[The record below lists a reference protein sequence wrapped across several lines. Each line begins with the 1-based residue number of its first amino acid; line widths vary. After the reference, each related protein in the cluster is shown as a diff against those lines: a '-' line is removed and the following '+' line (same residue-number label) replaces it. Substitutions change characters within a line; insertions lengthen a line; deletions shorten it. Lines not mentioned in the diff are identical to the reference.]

1 MSKFLKEIY
10 KFLSLKEKIYFFIL
24 QLLVIFAALLES
36 TSLFSVGFFFSSLM
50 IENFKL
56 PEFIENFFELSKY
69 NKKQLIN
76 FIGILTIISFS
87 STIIISFLNNF
98 FLVVFSE
105 NLSKK
110 LKNRFFS
117 YYLDQN
123 ISFHTKNSSNK
134 LIKNLIFDL
143 DRISNGL
150 VLPFLK
156 INSKL
161 VVLSVILI
169 SLFILKPIITISVA
183 LLFFLIYFIIIYS
196 LRKFLSFFGKLISVI
211 NEERVQIIQES
222 LSGIKDVLL
231 AKTKLYF
238 LKPFENLNFSYFKF
252 NILYTS
258 ASIFPRTVIDLLS
271 FISLIIIILY
281 FQSKSLSS
289 IDNILNNL
297 ILIGFAAYRILPILQ
312 DIYNSLLRIKGNK
325 YVIDLLKYDLGEINK
340 ISISKNI
347 YSNVS
352 INKHIYINKI
362 NFKYN
367 KKDEFKLKVSDIKIE
382 IGKSTAIVGKSG
394 SGKSTLIELILGLNI
409 NNNSIIYYDNTKL
422 TKKYFD
428 KNRFNI
434 SYVSQKPF
442 ILNDNIIS
450 NILMTDINNID
461 LKKIKKD
468 NFLNDLIKNL
478 DLNFLIDKRGK
489 LNINKSFGEEGN
501 MISGGQKQRV
511 AIAREIYKKKSILV
525 LDEATSSLDLQTEK
539 RVLNYINKLNLFK
552 TIIYVTHKVQNTKS
566 FDQILFI
573 DEGRLIDI
581 GSYDNL
587 YKNNK
592 NFRNLIE

>member
-10 KFLSLKEKIYFFIL
+10 KFLSFKEKFFFFAL
-24 QLLVIFAALLES
+24 QILVIFAALLES

-50 IENFKL
+50 IENFRL
-56 PEFIENFFELSKY
+56 PEFIENLFELSTY

-123 ISFHTKNSSNK
+123 IFFHTKNSSNK

-161 VVLSVILI
+161 VVLFVILI
-169 SLFILKPIITISVA
+169 SLFILKPVITIAVA
-183 LLFFLIYFIIIYS
+183 LLFFLIYFIVIYS
-196 LRKFLSFFGKLISVI
+196 LRKFLSYFGRLISLI
-211 NEERVQIIQES
+211 NEQRVQIIQES

-238 LKPFENLNFSYFKF
+238 LKPFENLNFNYFKF

-271 FISLIIIILY
+271 FVSLIIIILY

-325 YVIDLLKYDLGEINK
+325 YVVEILKYDLEEINK
-340 ISISKNI
+340 IYISKNI
-347 YSNVS
+347 YSNVN
-352 INKHIYINKI
+352 INKFIYINKI

-367 KKDEFKLKVSDIKIE
+367 KKDEFNLKITDIKID

-409 NNNSIIYYDNTKL
+409 NNNSVIYYDNKKL
-422 TKKYFD
+422 TKKYFN

-442 ILNDNIIS
+442 VLNDNIIS
-450 NILMTDINNID
+450 NILMTDVNNID

-468 NFLNDLIKNL
+468 KFLNDLIKNL
-478 DLNFLIDKRGK
+478 DLNFLLDKSGK
-489 LNINKSFGEEGN
+489 LNIDKSFGEEGN

-573 DEGRLIDI
+573 DDGRLIEK
-581 GSYDNL
+581 GSYNNL

-592 NFRNLIE
+592 NFRKLIE